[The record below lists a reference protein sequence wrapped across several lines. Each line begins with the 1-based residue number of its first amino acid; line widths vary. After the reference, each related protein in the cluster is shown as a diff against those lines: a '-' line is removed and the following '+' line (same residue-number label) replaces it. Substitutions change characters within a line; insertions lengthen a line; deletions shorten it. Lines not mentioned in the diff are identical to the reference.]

1 MISLLIRLAGHCVEI
16 KTEHKGY
23 RTIFADYCL
32 PEDTEETPEVT
43 FEVTEESAKME
54 KALLL
59 AEQAPLRPT
68 YALEFLALYREIS
81 AFLLRHGTLIIH
93 GSGISYNGQGIL
105 FSAPSG
111 VGKSTHVSYW
121 QELFPEQVIVIN
133 DDKPLIRTDGKS
145 CLLCGTPWAGI
156 RRLHRNAE
164 IPLRVICCLERG
176 EENRVLPITAG
187 EALPLLLQAVNRP
200 SERSDMD
207 LVMGAVQRVLKD
219 TAFFRVQCTNSP
231 EAAETVQRALSDARL
246 I

>member
-1 MISLLIRLAGHCVEI
+1 MISLLIRLAGHCMEI

-32 PEDTEETPEVT
+32 PEDTEQIPEVT
-43 FEVTEESAKME
+43 FEVSKEDAEAE
-54 KALLL
+54 RALIL
-59 AEQAPLRPT
+59 AEQARLRST
-68 YALEFLALYREIS
+68 YALELMALFRKIS
-81 AFLLRHGTLIIH
+81 SFLLEQGTLMIH
-93 GSGISYNGQGIL
+93 GSGISYDGQGIL

-133 DDKPLIRTDGKS
+133 DDKPLIRTDGES

-207 LVMGAVQRVLKD
+207 LVMEAVQRVLKD

-231 EAAETVQRALSDARL
+231 EAAKIVQRALSDAKL